1 MNNSVKGTLLFIAGA
16 AIGSAATWHVLK
28 TAYERIA
35 NDEIESV
42 RESYRRKME
51 ETKQDNSEDNV
62 DEKPSTITAEEADEY
77 VGVKRKAGYTD
88 YCGYSRPT
96 NIEKG
101 KVPEKMKP
109 EDLPYVIPPEEFGDL
124 DDYAQVS
131 LTYFKDGVLADEGTA
146 DIVDD
151 VDATVGESSLST
163 FGMYESDSVFVR
175 NDRLKSDYEI
185 LADERTYDEYVNERP
200 FLNRDNK

>member
-51 ETKQDNSEDNV
+51 EERGNSSDDDSE
-62 DEKPSTITAEEADEY
+62 EPSTITADTADEY
-77 VGVKRKAGYTD
+77 VKVKQNAGYTD
-88 YCGYSRPT
+88 YTGYSRPT

-109 EDLPYVIPPEEFGDL
+109 EELPYVIPPEEFGDL

-163 FGMYESDSVFVR
+163 FGMYEADSVFVR

-200 FLNRDNK
+200 FLNRDNR

>member
-51 ETKQDNSEDNV
+51 EERGNSSDDDSE
-62 DEKPSTITAEEADEY
+62 EPSTITADTADEY
-77 VGVKRKAGYTD
+77 VKVKQNAGYTD
-88 YCGYSRPT
+88 YTGYSRPT

-101 KVPEKMKP
+101 KVPEKMKT
-109 EDLPYVIPPEEFGDL
+109 EDLPYVITPEEFGDL

-163 FGMYESDSVFVR
+163 FGMYEADSVFVR

-185 LADERTYDEYVNERP
+185 LADERMYDEYVNERP
-200 FLNRDNK
+200 FLNRDNR